1 MAGKGGGAWKVA
13 YADFVTAMMAFFL
26 VMWIV
31 GQDKPVKQAVAK
43 YFEDPLG
50 MDKGSRSTSLQGP
63 EDSTTIGMFESGL
76 GPARGIAM
84 AQNKVVGRRSMVG
97 VAAKRPPQ
105 IVIFRHFNRTY
116 SVGTVIRLRAGNGR
130 PGCSGEGAARHAAPV
145 APGQAQQD
153 RSPRLCTAASTPE
166 GGRVRRGL
174 AAGSGSSARHDE
186 VSDRAWHL
194 DGAFATRRSTG
205 PSSPTRCTPVK
216 RNRCPPPGSKSLRST
231 STSTRSATP
240 RRCRW
245 QEPEIRQIWPRL
257 PRPRGSNP
265 QAVARQSQGENSS
278 CSDCARRPNRSGR
291 EAPCRW
297 RRVHRA
303 NWSIPSFARQ
313 QG

>member
-84 AQNKVVGRRSMVG
+84 AQNKVAGRRNMVG

-116 SVGTVIRLRAGNGR
+116 SVGTVIVFGQDSAVLDANAKERLDLLLPLLLGKPNKVEVRVYAPRQAAAKGGTFGEAWVLTRERALATMKYLADHQISTDRLRLTQDGALEPDTLYTGEKKPVPSARVEIFALDEYVDKERNPTPLPVAGSSD
-130 PGCSGEGAARHAAPV
+130 PTDTAAAPEV
-145 APGQAQQD
+145 AA
-153 RSPRLCTAASTPE
+153 PE
-166 GGRVRRGL
+166 AKV
-174 AAGSGSSARHDE
+174 
-186 VSDRAWHL
+186 
-194 DGAFATRRSTG
+194 
-205 PSSPTRCTPVK
+205 
-216 RNRCPPPGSKSLRST
+216 
-231 STSTRSATP
+231 
-240 RRCRW
+240 
-245 QEPEIRQIWPRL
+245 Q
-257 PRPRGSNP
+257 
-265 QAVARQSQGENSS
+265 
-278 CSDCARRPNRSGR
+278 
-291 EAPCRW
+291 
-297 RRVHRA
+297 
-303 NWSIPSFARQ
+303 
-313 QG
+313 